1 MQENTKFISLEQV
14 LEIRPVSRSTW
25 LRGVSA
31 GEYPEPIKVSKR
43 LKFWNMADIQD
54 LVDKLINHEA
64 QRGQK

>member
-14 LEIRPVSRSTW
+14 LEIIPVSRSTW

-54 LVDKLINHEA
+54 LVDKLVNREA

>member
-1 MQENTKFISLEQV
+1 MHENTKFISLEQV
-14 LEIRPVSRSTW
+14 LEIIPVSRSTW

-54 LVDKLINHEA
+54 LVDKLINREA

>member
-14 LEIRPVSRSTW
+14 LEIIPVSRSTW

-64 QRGQK
+64 RRGQK

>member
-14 LEIRPVSRSTW
+14 LEIIPVSRSTW

-54 LVDKLINHEA
+54 LVDKLINREA

>member
-14 LEIRPVSRSTW
+14 LEIIPVSRSTW
-25 LRGVSA
+25 LRGVNA

>member
-14 LEIRPVSRSTW
+14 LEIIPVSRSTW

>member
-1 MQENTKFISLEQV
+1 MQENAKFISLEQV
-14 LEIRPVSRSTW
+14 LEIIPVSRSTW

-64 QRGQK
+64 RRGQK

>member
-1 MQENTKFISLEQV
+1 MHENTKFISLEQV
-14 LEIRPVSRSTW
+14 LEIIPVSRSTW

-54 LVDKLINHEA
+54 LVDKLINREA
-64 QRGQK
+64 QCGQK